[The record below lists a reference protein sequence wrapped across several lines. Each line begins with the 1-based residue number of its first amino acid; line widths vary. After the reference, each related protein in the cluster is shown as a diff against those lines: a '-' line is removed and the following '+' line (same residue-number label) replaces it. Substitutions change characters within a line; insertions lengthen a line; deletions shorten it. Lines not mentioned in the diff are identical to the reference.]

1 MAIVDQ
7 LKGGTLN
14 LKGNQGPIF
23 ETEGQRTTSNIQAL
37 SQNNTLK
44 SSQDLISG
52 RRYGKG
58 RFTVFVSPS
67 SLDASGLPVGP
78 EYKNSGPREGRY

>member
-1 MAIVDQ
+1 MAVVDQ
-7 LKGGTLN
+7 LKGGTLS

-23 ETEGQRTTSNIQAL
+23 ETEGQRTTSDIQAL
-37 SQNNTLK
+37 SGNNALK

-58 RFTVFVSPS
+58 RFTTFVSPS

-78 EYKNSGPREGRY
+78 EYKKSGPREGRY